1 MNGGGLLG
9 GMGVDPMARFLPTN
23 TAMPNAT
30 APNLGAQAMS
40 MGVGQRPGL
49 MAQIG
54 QGAGRFMDAYGSMQ
68 GIGQQQQPMQ
78 APGLAQTG
86 GGMMQAPT
94 MQQPMQQPQA
104 TPTADYMAMLDQII
118 AGAFD

>member
-9 GMGVDPMARFLPTN
+9 GMGIDPMARFLPTQ

-54 QGAGRFMDAYGSMQ
+54 QGAGRFMDAYSSMQ
-68 GIGQQQQPMQ
+68 GIGQQQPMQ

-86 GGMMQAPT
+86 GGMMQAP
-94 MQQPMQQPQA
+94 MQQPMQPQA
-104 TPTADYMAMLDQII
+104 TPTSDYMAMLDQII